1 MKKLILTSFIL
12 AGALSLCACADTNTS
27 SADSGSTAQSGSSDT
42 ASSSADNS
50 TESSTDNIDVSSDSS
65 KEVSSDSTADNT
77 DNSTDG
83 KKVLVAYY
91 SATVST
97 KTVAEHIATAT
108 GGDVFEITP
117 ATPYTS
123 EDLNYNNSDSRV
135 CKEHDSADRT
145 VELSNATPENWSD
158 YDTVF
163 VGYPIWWGEASWVT
177 TSFVKAN
184 DFNGKTV
191 IPFCTSASS
200 GLGSSASELAK
211 SANGGT
217 WQEGIR
223 FSSSA
228 AESDVTDWV
237 SSLGL

>member
-12 AGALSLCACADTNTS
+12 AGALSLCACGNTGTS
-27 SADSGSTAQSGSSDT
+27 SADNSSATESSSSDT
-42 ASSSADNS
+42 ESSSADNVNDS
-50 TESSTDNIDVSSDSS
+50 SADSSESVSS
-65 KEVSSDSTADNT
+65 ESTADSTSDST

-91 SATVST
+91 SATGST
-97 KTVAEHIATAT
+97 KTVAEYIATAT
-108 GGDVFEITP
+108 GGDIFEITP

-145 VELSNATPENWSD
+145 VELSNATPDNWSD

-184 DFNGKTV
+184 DFDGKTV

-200 GLGSSASELAK
+200 GLGSSASDLAK
-211 SANGGT
+211 TADGGT
-217 WQEGIR
+217 WQEGMR
-223 FSSSA
+223 FSSST

-237 SSLGL
+237 NSLGL

>member
-12 AGALSLCACADTNTS
+12 AGALSLCACGNTSTSSTESGSSETVNSSEDNGNES
-27 SADSGSTAQSGSSDT
+27 SADSS
-42 ASSSADNS
+42 
-50 TESSTDNIDVSSDSS
+50 EVSSDSS
-65 KEVSSDSTADNT
+65 EEVSSESNSDSSEST

-91 SATVST
+91 SATGST
-97 KTVAEHIATAT
+97 KAVAEYIATAT
-108 GGDVFEITP
+108 GGDTFEITP

-145 VELSNATPENWSD
+145 VELSNATPDNWSD

-177 TSFVKAN
+177 ASFVKAN

-200 GLGSSASELAK
+200 GLGSSASELAN

-217 WQEGIR
+217 WQDGMR
-223 FSSSA
+223 FSSA
-228 AESDVTDWV
+228 AEESDVTDWV
-237 SSLGL
+237 NSLGL

>member
-12 AGALSLCACADTNTS
+12 AGALSLCACGNTSAS
-27 SADSGSTAQSGSSDT
+27 SADNGSAAESGSSET
-42 ASSSADNS
+42 VNSSESSGNESSAESSEVSSDSSEAVSSESTSDSADNS
-50 TESSTDNIDVSSDSS
+50 TGD
-65 KEVSSDSTADNT
+65 
-77 DNSTDG
+77 

-91 SATVST
+91 SATGST
-97 KTVAEHIATAT
+97 KAVAEYIVNAT
-108 GGDVFEITP
+108 GGDIFEITP

-145 VELSNATPENWSD
+145 VELSNATPDNWAD

-177 TSFVKAN
+177 ASFVKAN
-184 DFNGKTV
+184 DFDGKTV

-200 GLGSSASELAK
+200 GLGSSASDLAK
-211 SANGGT
+211 LANGGT
-217 WQEGIR
+217 WQDGMR
-223 FSSSA
+223 FSSSV

-237 SSLGL
+237 NSLGL

>member
-1 MKKLILTSFIL
+1 MKKLILTSLIL
-12 AGALSLCACADTNTS
+12 TGAAALCACSNT
-27 SADSGSTAQSGSSDT
+27 AV
-42 ASSSADNS
+42 SSSENS
-50 TESSTDNIDVSSDSS
+50 SVQESSTTDSS
-65 KEVSSDSTADNT
+65 SESSTADSVDESTADSSEVSSDSEST
-77 DNSTDG
+77 DNSKDG
-83 KKVLVAYY
+83 KKVLVAYF
-91 SATVST
+91 SATGST
-97 KTVAEHIATAT
+97 KAVAEYIATAT
-108 GGDVFEITP
+108 GGETFEITP

-145 VELSNATPENWSD
+145 VELSNATPDNWAD

-163 VGYPIWWGEASWVT
+163 VGYPIWWGEAAWVT

-211 SANGGT
+211 TADGGT
-217 WQEGIR
+217 WQDGMR

-228 AESDVTDWV
+228 EESKVTDWV
-237 SSLGL
+237 SSLSL

>member
-12 AGALSLCACADTNTS
+12 ACVLSLCACGNTNTS
-27 SADSGSTAQSGSSDT
+27 SVGSAESSSTDT

-50 TESSTDNIDVSSDSS
+50 SESSADNS
-65 KEVSSDSTADNT
+65 EVSSENNSESTSESTGD
-77 DNSTDG
+77 STDG
-83 KKVLVAYY
+83 KKILVAYY
-91 SATVST
+91 SATGST
-97 KTVAEHIATAT
+97 KAVAEYIATAT
-108 GGDVFEITP
+108 GGDTFEITP

-145 VELSNATPENWSD
+145 VELSNATPDNWAD

-163 VGYPIWWGEASWVT
+163 VGYPIWWGEAAWVT

-184 DFNGKTV
+184 DFDGKTV

-200 GLGSSASELAK
+200 GLGSSASDLAK

-217 WQEGIR
+217 WQDGMR
-223 FSSSA
+223 FSSSV

-237 SSLGL
+237 NSLGL

>member
-12 AGALSLCACADTNTS
+12 AGALSLCACSNTS
-27 SADSGSTAQSGSSDT
+27 T
-42 ASSSADNS
+42 SSADNS
-50 TESSTDNIDVSSDSS
+50 SAQESSSANAASSSSDNISESSSDSS
-65 KEVSSDSTADNT
+65 EDVSSESTADNT
-77 DNSTDG
+77 DNSTAG

-91 SATVST
+91 SATGST
-97 KTVAEHIATAT
+97 KAVAEYIVKAT
-108 GGDVFEITP
+108 GGDIYEITP
-117 ATPYTS
+117 AVPYTS
-123 EDLNYNNSDSRV
+123 EDLNYNKSDSRV

-145 VELSNATPENWSD
+145 VELSNATPDNWSD

-177 TSFVKAN
+177 ASFVKAN
-184 DFNGKTV
+184 DFDGKTV

-200 GLGSSASELAK
+200 GLGSSASELAG

-217 WQEGIR
+217 WLDGMR

-237 SSLGL
+237 NSLGL

>member
-27 SADSGSTAQSGSSDT
+27 SADSNSAAESSSTDT
-42 ASSSADNS
+42 ASSSADS
-50 TESSTDNIDVSSDSS
+50 ESSADSSDVSSESS
-65 KEVSSDSTADNT
+65 ETVSSDSTADNA

-91 SATVST
+91 SATGST
-97 KTVAEHIATAT
+97 KAVAEYIATAT
-108 GGDVFEITP
+108 GGDIFEITP

-145 VELSNATPENWSD
+145 VELSNATPDNWSD

-184 DFNGKTV
+184 SFDGKTV

-200 GLGSSASELAK
+200 GLGSSASDLAK
-211 SANGGT
+211 AADGGT
-217 WQEGIR
+217 WQDGMR
-223 FSSSA
+223 FSSSV

-237 SSLGL
+237 NSLGL

>member
-1 MKKLILTSFIL
+1 MKKAILTSFIL
-12 AGALSLCACADTNTS
+12 AGAISLCACSNTNTS
-27 SADSGSTAQSGSSDT
+27 SVESSSSETVNSSSDNSSESSVNSSEAASDSSQEISSGSDSDSS
-42 ASSSADNS
+42 
-50 TESSTDNIDVSSDSS
+50 ESTDNSAS
-65 KEVSSDSTADNT
+65 
-77 DNSTDG
+77 G

-91 SATVST
+91 SATGST
-97 KTVAEHIATAT
+97 KAVAEYIATAVD
-108 GGDVFEITP
+108 GDIFEITP
-117 ATPYTS
+117 AEPYTS

-135 CKEHDSADRT
+135 CKEHSSSDRT
-145 VELSNATPENWSD
+145 VELSGATPDNWSD

-177 TSFVKAN
+177 ASFVKAN

-217 WQEGIR
+217 WQDGMR

-228 AESDVTDWV
+228 EESEVADWV
-237 SSLGL
+237 NTLGL